1 MKKLC
6 VFVAVLVIALVMG
19 ARVNAAA
26 IDAAQVS
33 YSWTDPVAYG
43 YYEGRPDDS
52 GDDLANGY
60 LNGIIDGVDHESE
73 DWVEC
78 ISGGAEL
85 LFDLGGVYD
94 LGSITIGY
102 FFAPTYGL
110 PQPGSLDV
118 EFSAN
123 GVDYTAP
130 INLALT
136 TQTWEVGV
144 TPYAAIAEELSFSA
158 STARFVKVF
167 VNPIS
172 PGQWMHLGEFTFN
185 EVPEPATMSL
195 LAVGLLGLI
204 RRKK

>member
-1 MKKLC
+1 MKKLV
-6 VFVAVLVIALVMG
+6 VFVAILVMALGMG
-19 ARVNAAA
+19 AKVSAVSVDPAL
-26 IDAAQVS
+26 VS
-33 YSWTDPVAYG
+33 YSWPDPTHAY
-43 YYEGRPDDS
+43 YAGRPDDS

-60 LNGIIDGVDHESE
+60 LNGVFDAVDHESE

-78 ISGGAEL
+78 IDGGASL
-85 LFDLGGVYD
+85 LFNLGGVYN
-94 LGSITIGY
+94 LGSITGGY

-118 EFSAN
+118 EFSVD
-123 GVDYTAP
+123 GVNYTAP
-130 INLALT
+130 INLAFT
-136 TQTWEVGV
+136 VQTWEPGV
-144 TPYAAIAEELSFSA
+144 VPYAAIEEELSFSA
-158 STARFVKVF
+158 TDAQYVKIF

-172 PGQWMHLGEFTFN
+172 SGQWMHLGEFTFN